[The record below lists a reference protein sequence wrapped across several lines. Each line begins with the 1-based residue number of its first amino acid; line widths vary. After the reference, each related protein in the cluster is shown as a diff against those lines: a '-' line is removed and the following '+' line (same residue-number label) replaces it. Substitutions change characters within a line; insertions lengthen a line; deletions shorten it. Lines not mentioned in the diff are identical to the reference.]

1 MIIGCEM
8 ESLSRRDFIK
18 LAGYA
23 GAAVAFGGRGLA
35 VAADESAE
43 QKAKADAAVKEI
55 TGGKEAAKGSL
66 TLVAPDIAENG
77 AVVPVSIEAKGF
89 TPSRVALIVDD
100 NPVPLIFEAKIYGK
114 YAGDGAISSRIRMR
128 KTSTVRA
135 YAYDAKG
142 GLHGD
147 MKTIKVTIG
156 GCG

>member
-1 MIIGCEM
+1 M
-8 ESLSRRDFIK
+8 ESLNRRDFIK
-18 LAGYA
+18 AAGYA
-23 GAAVAFGGRGLA
+23 GAVVALGGHGLA
-35 VAADESAE
+35 FAADDGAE

-89 TPSRVALIVDD
+89 TPTRIALIVDD
-100 NPVPLIFEAKIYGK
+100 NPVPLIFEAKVFGK

-135 YAYDAKG
+135 YAYDGKG
-142 GLHGD
+142 ALHGD

>member
-1 MIIGCEM
+1 M
-8 ESLSRRDFIK
+8 ESLNRRDFIK
-18 LAGYA
+18 VAGLA
-23 GAAVAFGGRGLA
+23 GAAVALGGRGLA
-35 VAADESAE
+35 FADEAAE

-77 AVVPVSIEAKGF
+77 AVVPITIEAKGF
-89 TPSRVALIVDD
+89 TPTRIALIVDD
-100 NPVPLIFEAKIYGK
+100 NPVPLIMEVKISGK
-114 YAGDGAISSRIRMR
+114 YAGDGAISTRTRMR

-142 GLHGD
+142 VLHGD
-147 MKTIKVTIG
+147 TKMVKVTIG